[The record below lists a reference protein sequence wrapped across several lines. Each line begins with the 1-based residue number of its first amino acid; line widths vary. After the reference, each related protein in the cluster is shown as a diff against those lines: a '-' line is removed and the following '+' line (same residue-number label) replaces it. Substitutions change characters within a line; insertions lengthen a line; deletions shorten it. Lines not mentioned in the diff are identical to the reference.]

1 MASENLTKEIIKTS
15 IYILILIVI
24 TVYITLVILNNIR
37 GGKTTSFY
45 NYDDLMVEIQEVI
58 DKEVST
64 TLDNDNRKVVVTN
77 NGDNLIT
84 YQILM
89 STKSDTKDLLVKVDN
104 RIRNVN
110 NLSLKDNSYIIA
122 EYDLYPGETNQTLIN
137 IYLEKGSNR
146 KVKVNFKVIERGGNG
161 A

>member
-15 IYILILIVI
+15 LYILMLIVI

-45 NYDDLMVEIQEVI
+45 TYDDLMVEIQEVI

-77 NGDNLIT
+77 NGDDLIT

-104 RIRNVN
+104 RIRSVN
-110 NLSLKDNSYIIA
+110 NLSTKDNSYIIA

>member
-15 IYILILIVI
+15 LYILMLIVI

-104 RIRNVN
+104 RIRSVS
-110 NLSLKDNSYIIA
+110 NLSTKDNSYIIA

-137 IYLEKGSNR
+137 IYLEKGNSR

>member
-15 IYILILIVI
+15 LYILMLIVI

-45 NYDDLMVEIQEVI
+45 TYDDLMVEIQEVI

-77 NGDNLIT
+77 NGKNLIT

-110 NLSLKDNSYIIA
+110 NLSTKDNSYIIA